1 MRWKDG
7 RRSANVQ
14 DRRGAAVP
22 RGMKVGGGTIIIAVI
37 AMLLLGENPLDLL
50 AQLGGGAAPTGGA
63 AQTRPPSS
71 ESDAAADFTSVV
83 LASTEDVW
91 GQIFQ
96 ESGQR
101 YPQPQLVMFEDG
113 VQSACGFSS
122 SSTGPFYCPRDQQ
135 VYLDLGFLNEL
146 KRLGATGDFAF
157 AYVIAHEVGHHIQT
171 ITGVS
176 DQVRQ
181 LQSRASKVQA
191 NQLSV
196 LQELQADC
204 YAGLWARRANDMN
217 NILERGDVEEG
228 LRAAASIGD
237 DRLQRMSGRSVQREA
252 FTHGSSEQR
261 VQWFRTGLERG
272 SIQACDTFESAG
284 LR

>member
-1 MRWKDG
+1 
-7 RRSANVQ
+7 
-14 DRRGAAVP
+14 
-22 RGMKVGGGTIIIAVI
+22 MKVGGGTIIIAVV

-50 AQLGGGAAPTGGA
+50 AQLGGGTATTGGS

-71 ESDAAADFTSVV
+71 ASDAAADFTSVV

-91 GQIFQ
+91 GQIFR

-181 LQSRASKVQA
+181 LQSRATKVQA